1 MNNILYLHGFASS
14 SDSTKAKVFKNF
26 IKKQNDFEV
35 IVPDLPNNLVGWSEQ
50 IDDLIKEHK
59 PIAFMGSS
67 LGGFYSTY
75 FARKI
80 EAIDILLNPAV
91 LPAEGMKT
99 YLGKNKNYSTG
110 EEFLL
115 TDSDIDHL
123 FSMQKSLNNENV
135 SDKNSLVILETG
147 DEILDYKQALEFYA
161 GSYIKVI
168 HGGSHSLDS
177 FEQCLSQI
185 LLFLKNALK

>member
-14 SDSTKAKVFKNF
+14 SDSTKAKVFENF
-26 IKKQNDFEV
+26 IKKQNDLAV
-35 IVPDLPNNLVGWSEQ
+35 IIPDLPNNLAGWSEK
-50 IDDLIKEHK
+50 IEELIKEHK
-59 PIAFMGSS
+59 PMALMGSS

-80 EAIDILLNPAV
+80 GAIDILLNPAV

-115 TDSDIDHL
+115 TDSDIEHL
-123 FSMQKSLNNENV
+123 FSMQKELRNKNT
-135 SDKNSLVILETG
+135 SDNSSLVILETG
-147 DEILDYKQALEFYA
+147 DEVLDYKQALEFYA
-161 GSYIKVI
+161 GSQIKVI

-177 FEQCLSQI
+177 FEQCLDQI

>member
-14 SDSTKAKVFKNF
+14 SDSTKAKVFKKF
-26 IKKQNDFEV
+26 IQKQNDFEV

-50 IDDLIKEHK
+50 IDDLIKEHN

-115 TDSDIDHL
+115 TENDIEHL
-123 FSMQKSLNNENV
+123 FSMQKELRNKNT
-135 SDKNSLVILETG
+135 SDNSSLVILETG

-161 GSYIKVI
+161 GSHIKVI

-177 FEQCLSQI
+177 FEQCLDQI
-185 LLFLKNALK
+185 LLFFKNALK

>member
-14 SDSTKAKVFKNF
+14 SDSTKAKVFKKF
-26 IKKQNDFEV
+26 IQKQNDFEV

-50 IDDLIKEHK
+50 IDDLIKEHN

-110 EEFLL
+110 EDFLL

-161 GSYIKVI
+161 GSHIKVI

-177 FEQCLSQI
+177 FKQCLDQI

>member
-26 IKKQNDFEV
+26 IKKQNDLAV
-35 IVPDLPNNLVGWSEQ
+35 IIPDLPNNLAGWSEK
-50 IDDLIKEHK
+50 IEELIKEHK
-59 PIAFMGSS
+59 PMAFMGSS
-67 LGGFYSTY
+67 LGGFYSTC

-80 EAIDILLNPAV
+80 GAIDILLNPAV

-115 TDSDIDHL
+115 TDSDIEHL
-123 FSMQKSLNNENV
+123 FSMQKELRNKNT
-135 SDKNSLVILETG
+135 SDNSSLVILETG
-147 DEILDYKQALEFYA
+147 DEVLDYKQALEFYA
-161 GSYIKVI
+161 GSQIKVI

-177 FEQCLSQI
+177 FEQCLDQI
-185 LLFLKNALK
+185 LIFLKNALK

>member
-14 SDSTKAKVFKNF
+14 SDSTKAKVFENF
-26 IKKQNDFEV
+26 IKKQNDLAV
-35 IVPDLPNNLVGWSEQ
+35 IIPDLPNNLAGWSEK
-50 IDDLIKEHK
+50 IEELIKEHK
-59 PIAFMGSS
+59 PMALMGSS

-80 EAIDILLNPAV
+80 GAIDILLNPAV

-115 TDSDIDHL
+115 TDSDIEHL
-123 FSMQKSLNNENV
+123 FSMQKELRNKNT
-135 SDKNSLVILETG
+135 SDNSSLVILETG
-147 DEILDYKQALEFYA
+147 DEVLDYKQALEFYA
-161 GSYIKVI
+161 GSQIKVI

-177 FEQCLSQI
+177 FEQCLDQI
-185 LLFLKNALK
+185 LIFLKNALK

>member
-26 IKKQNDFEV
+26 IKKQNDLAV
-35 IVPDLPNNLVGWSEQ
+35 IIPDLPNNLAGWSEK
-50 IDDLIKEHK
+50 IEELIKEHK
-59 PIAFMGSS
+59 PMAFMGSS

-80 EAIDILLNPAV
+80 GAIDILLNPAV

-115 TDSDIDHL
+115 TDSDIEHL
-123 FSMQKSLNNENV
+123 FSMQKELRNKNT
-135 SDKNSLVILETG
+135 SDNSSLVILETG
-147 DEILDYKQALEFYA
+147 DEVLDYKQALEFYA
-161 GSYIKVI
+161 GSQIKVI

-177 FEQCLSQI
+177 FEQCLDQI
-185 LLFLKNALK
+185 LIFLKNALK

>member
-26 IKKQNDFEV
+26 IKKQNDLAV
-35 IVPDLPNNLVGWSEQ
+35 IIPDLPNNLAGWSEK
-50 IDDLIKEHK
+50 IEELIKEHK
-59 PIAFMGSS
+59 PMALMGSS

-80 EAIDILLNPAV
+80 GAIDILLNPAV

-115 TDSDIDHL
+115 TDSDIEHL
-123 FSMQKSLNNENV
+123 FSMQKELRNKNT
-135 SDKNSLVILETG
+135 SDNSSLVILETG
-147 DEILDYKQALEFYA
+147 DEVLDYKQALEFYP
-161 GSYIKVI
+161 GSQIKVI

-177 FEQCLSQI
+177 FEQCLDQI
-185 LLFLKNALK
+185 LIFLKNALK

>member
-14 SDSTKAKVFKNF
+14 SDSTKAKVFKKF
-26 IKKQNDFEV
+26 IKEHNDFRV
-35 IVPDLPNNLVGWSEQ
+35 ITPDLPNNLVGWSEL
-50 IDDLIKEHK
+50 IKKLIKEHK

-75 FARKI
+75 FARKL
-80 EAIDILLNPAV
+80 EVIDILLNPAV
-91 LPAEGMKT
+91 LPAKGMKT
-99 YLGKNKNYSTG
+99 YLGKNNNYSTG

-115 TDSDIDHL
+115 TDRDIEHL
-123 FSMQKSLNNENV
+123 FSMQKTISN
-135 SDKNSLVILETG
+135 KNTTINSSLVILETG
-147 DEILDYKQALEFYA
+147 DEILDYKQALKFYA
-161 GSYIKVI
+161 GSQIKVI

-177 FEQCLSQI
+177 FEQWLDQI

>member
-26 IKKQNDFEV
+26 IKKQNDLAV
-35 IVPDLPNNLVGWSEQ
+35 IIPDLPNNLAGWSEK
-50 IDDLIKEHK
+50 IEELIKEHK
-59 PIAFMGSS
+59 PMALMGSS

-80 EAIDILLNPAV
+80 GAIDILLNPAV

-115 TDSDIDHL
+115 TDSDIEHL
-123 FSMQKSLNNENV
+123 FSMQKELRNKNT
-135 SDKNSLVILETG
+135 SDNSSLVILETG
-147 DEILDYKQALEFYA
+147 DEVLDYKQALEFYA
-161 GSYIKVI
+161 GSQIKVI

-177 FEQCLSQI
+177 FEQCLDQI
-185 LLFLKNALK
+185 LIFLKNALK

>member
-26 IKKQNDFEV
+26 IKKQNDLAV
-35 IVPDLPNNLVGWSEQ
+35 IIPDLPNNLAGWSEK
-50 IDDLIKEHK
+50 IEELIKEHK
-59 PIAFMGSS
+59 PMALMGSS
-67 LGGFYSTY
+67 LGGFYSTC
-75 FARKI
+75 FARKL
-80 EAIDILLNPAV
+80 EVVDILLNPAV
-91 LPAEGMKT
+91 LPAKGMKT

-115 TDSDIDHL
+115 ADSDIEHL
-123 FSMQKSLNNENV
+123 FSMQKELRNKNT
-135 SDKNSLVILETG
+135 SDNSSLVILETG
-147 DEILDYKQALEFYA
+147 DEVLDYKQALEFYA
-161 GSYIKVI
+161 GSQIKVI

-177 FEQCLSQI
+177 FEQCLNQI

>member
-14 SDSTKAKVFKNF
+14 SDSTKAKVFKKF
-26 IKKQNDFEV
+26 IQKQNDFEV
-35 IVPDLPNNLVGWSEQ
+35 LVPDLPNNLVGWSEQ
-50 IDDLIKEHK
+50 IDDLIKEHN

-123 FSMQKSLNNENV
+123 LSL
-135 SDKNSLVILETG
+135 
-147 DEILDYKQALEFYA
+147 
-161 GSYIKVI
+161 I
-168 HGGSHSLDS
+168 H
-177 FEQCLSQI
+177 I
-185 LLFLKNALK
+185 

>member
-14 SDSTKAKVFKNF
+14 SDSTKAKVFKKF
-26 IKKQNDFEV
+26 IQKQKNFEV
-35 IVPDLPNNLVGWSEQ
+35 IIPDLPNNLVGWSEL
-50 IDDLIKEHK
+50 IEDLIKVHK

-80 EAIDILLNPAV
+80 KAIDILLNPAV

-115 TDSDIDHL
+115 TDNDIKHL
-123 FSMQKSLNNENV
+123 FSMQKSLSNENAPGN
-135 SDKNSLVILETG
+135 NSLVILETG

-161 GSYIKVI
+161 GSHIKVI

-177 FEQCLSQI
+177 FEQCLDQI